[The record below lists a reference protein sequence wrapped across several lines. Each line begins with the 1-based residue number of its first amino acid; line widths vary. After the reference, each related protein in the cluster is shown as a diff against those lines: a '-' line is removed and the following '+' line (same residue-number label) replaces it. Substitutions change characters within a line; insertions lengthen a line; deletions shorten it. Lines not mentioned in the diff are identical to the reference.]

1 MYAGGVTERS
11 KILRRHP
18 QGRYGTPPWRLEPH
32 SGGSILVITG
42 GSLLA
47 SAEGEIANDRL
58 PPSESEINKPLL
70 RFGKQEQRFLVI
82 RRSRVSGMR

>member
-47 SAEGEIANDRL
+47 SAEGLQDWSRSML
-58 PPSESEINKPLL
+58 STYLW
-70 RFGKQEQRFLVI
+70 
-82 RRSRVSGMR
+82 RRSRHASLS

>member
-1 MYAGGVTERS
+1 MWIRRIPWTVRLRSNSRIQRREFQIVAGRNIVAAYTKHQRQNQS
-11 KILRRHP
+11 
-18 QGRYGTPPWRLEPH
+18 
-32 SGGSILVITG
+32 
-42 GSLLA
+42 
-47 SAEGEIANDRL
+47 EIANDRL